1 MAKTPTI
8 RIHQGNTSHAH
19 CNRIYKAPHFCSLSE
34 MQMCTMFEPKYK
46 EHPCWAW
53 HCYKN
58 AVTTKEKYSKI
69 KSDADF
75 HAKICKKKN
84 CGYLKYKVYFEKE

>member
-19 CNRIYKAPHFCSLSE
+19 CNRIYK
-34 MQMCTMFEPKYK
+34 
-46 EHPCWAW
+46 
-53 HCYKN
+53 N
-58 AVTTKEKYSKI
+58 AITTKEKYSKI